1 MKDTTKK
8 HWYELNIFSGF
19 VGSVFGAIITLIPTT
34 VVTRYVV
41 VDNVN
46 VLIKTTLV
54 DSGLVSEEIL
64 NEDLKTQF
72 EAIASAISENKIVLD
87 NFRNDLQTTLVD
99 NGTEES
105 QLASMQ
111 VEDMIS
117 LLDDER
123 DALNRENDNLREEID
138 KLKEENENYSSEN
151 EKLSS
156 QITAE
161 IKSASLIIDGE
172 EIDADIPNSVVIA
185 DNKIFY
191 SETLLNSFFDEKI
204 SFNSPDSIV
213 SVGEQKAEKV
223 LFQNSLITDKAG
235 FDIYSVGNG
244 KAFSM
249 GTDTYD
255 NGFITNTSG
264 STPYFYAN
272 LKGEYASMSFVVGHI
287 DGSSLNDRT
296 LHIYTK
302 NGNDEYRI
310 LETIN
315 LTSDMFPEE
324 ILININYADGIQF
337 VFDGWYQAQY
347 GIADIYLYR

>member
-1 MKDTTKK
+1 MKDTSKR
-8 HWYELNIFSGF
+8 HWYDLNIFSGLI
-19 VGSVFGAIITLIPTT
+19 GAIITLIATT
-34 VVTRYVV
+34 IVNRYIV

-72 EAIASAISENKIVLD
+72 EDIANAISENKIVLV
-87 NFRNDLQTTLVD
+87 NFRNDLQTTLVN

-105 QLASMQ
+105 QLAGMQ
-111 VEDMIS
+111 AEDMIS

-123 DALNRENDNLREEID
+123 DALKKENDNLKEEID
-138 KLKEENENYSSEN
+138 KLEEENENYSLEN
-151 EKLSS
+151 EKLSN

-185 DNKIFY
+185 DNKVFY

-204 SFNSPDSIV
+204 SFNSLDSIV

-223 LFQNSLITDKAG
+223 MFQNSLITNTDG
-235 FDIYSVGNG
+235 FNIYSVGDG
-244 KAFSM
+244 KAFLM

-255 NGFITNTSG
+255 NGFITSRIPSG
-264 STPYFYAN
+264 GTAYFYAN

-287 DGSSLNDRT
+287 DGTGLNNRT
-296 LHIYTK
+296 LYIYTK

-324 ILININYADGIQF
+324 ISININYADGIQF
-337 VFDGWYQAQY
+337 VFDGNYSAQY

>member
-1 MKDTTKK
+1 M
-8 HWYELNIFSGF
+8 
-19 VGSVFGAIITLIPTT
+19 
-34 VVTRYVV
+34 
-41 VDNVN
+41 
-46 VLIKTTLV
+46 IK
-54 DSGLVSEEIL
+54 
-64 NEDLKTQF
+64 F
-72 EAIASAISENKIVLD
+72 
-87 NFRNDLQTTLVD
+87 LQIKNNT
-99 NGTEES
+99 
-105 QLASMQ
+105 
-111 VEDMIS
+111 
-117 LLDDER
+117 
-123 DALNRENDNLREEID
+123 
-138 KLKEENENYSSEN
+138 
-151 EKLSS
+151 KLSN

-172 EIDADIPNSVVIA
+172 EIDADIPNSIVIA
-185 DNKIFY
+185 DNKVFY

-223 LFQNSLITDKAG
+223 LFQNSLITDTEG
-235 FDIYSVGNG
+235 FVFYSVGNG

-249 GTDTYD
+249 GTDTFD
-255 NGFITNTSG
+255 NGFITSG
-264 STPYFYAN
+264 DASTIGSRAYFYAN

-287 DGSSLNDRT
+287 DGTRLSNRS

-324 ILININYADGIQF
+324 KSININYADGIQF
-337 VFDGWYQAQY
+337 VFEGEYTAQY